1 MTRSFLIAVMLMLSG
16 MLAAQGDPLVDALRR
31 YQDGDLA
38 EARRLIDQA
47 VKDPALAKDAQAWLL
62 RGFVYKDAFKEATP
76 GAAADELRD
85 EGLGSLITCLEL
97 DKENTFRDNA
107 TQAYDFL
114 ARTFFNDAAKALNDL
129 DDVRATDMYARFKQA
144 VQRMD
149 PKADLRARD
158 IEFHNALG
166 TVHTKRFN
174 QERSKVDR
182 FDKAVAAYEA
192 VLRMDP
198 ENYGA
203 NYNLAT
209 LYYNR
214 GVYNIQRITSEDD
227 IPTIQQMQDVSKEFF
242 MKALPYMLKAHQMD
256 PSRRETLL
264 GLEGIYY
271 SLQDP
276 DRSDKYRKLYEEL
289 APLEKDR

>member
-1 MTRSFLIAVMLMLSG
+1 MARSFLIAVMLMLGG

-38 EARRLIDQA
+38 GARKLIDQA
-47 VKDPALAKDAQAWLL
+47 VKDPELASDPQAWLL
-62 RGFVYKDAFKEATP
+62 RGFVYKDAFKEEKP
-76 GAAADELRD
+76 GASADELRD
-85 EGLGSLITCLEL
+85 EGLGSLITCMEL
-97 DKENTFRDNA
+97 DKENTYRDNA
-107 TQAYDFL
+107 MQAYDFL

-129 DDVRATDMYARFKQA
+129 DDVRATDLYGRYKQA
-144 VQRMD
+144 VQRLD
-149 PKADLRARD
+149 PALDLRMRD
-158 IEFHNALG
+158 VEFYNALG

-174 QERSKVDR
+174 QERSRVDR
-182 FDKAVAAYEA
+182 FDQAVAAYKA
-192 VLRMDP
+192 VLGLDP

-214 GVYNIQRITSEDD
+214 GVYNIQRITSDDD
-227 IPTIQQMQDVSKEFF
+227 IPTIQQVQDVSKEFF
-242 MKALPYMLKAHQMD
+242 LQALPYMLKAHQMD
-256 PSRRETLL
+256 PERRETLL